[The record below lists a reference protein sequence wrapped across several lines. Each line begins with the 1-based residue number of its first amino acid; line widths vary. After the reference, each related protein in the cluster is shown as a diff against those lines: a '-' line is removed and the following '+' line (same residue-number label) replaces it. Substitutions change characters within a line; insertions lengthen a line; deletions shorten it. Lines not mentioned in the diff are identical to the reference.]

1 MGWDEASQDPKGWGW
16 DKKIFPVMQGEMEMG
31 QDKILWS
38 GSKNLILRTLAPN
51 STFQNYNKQDIS
63 H

>member
-1 MGWDEASQDPKGWGW
+1 MGWDGASWGPKGLGW
-16 DKKIFPVMQGEMEMG
+16 DKKIFPVMRVETEIG